1 MYGVSFTG
9 ENYGN
14 QTGVNHGTIN
24 MYSNAAGPLDQLPV
38 ADGAEFDSFMDRD
51 EVECLSGTRTELLEE
66 IADWMASPDG
76 KPIFWLNGMAG
87 TGKSTISRT
96 VARRLKNENTLGAS
110 FFFRLGEGDRG
121 NTRKLFPTLARQLA
135 RSVPGLAPRI
145 QKAVQTNP
153 DIATRRIDDQFDKLI
168 LRPLLS
174 LDTLCAPIP
183 TMVIL
188 IDALDECDST
198 KDMQNVIRLL
208 PHLQSSSALR
218 LRVLLTSRPEM
229 PIRLGFKKSQ
239 DHRDLILHEIPPDII
254 ARDLAL
260 FFNHRIL
267 EIREERDPPL
277 PFDWPGEVNIQRL
290 VDLSIPLFI
299 FAATICRIF
308 EEPDWDPLDSL
319 PQILAH
325 QKDESKLDST
335 YLPVLGRILQRQNP
349 GSQRDDLIREFHQV
363 VGSIVMLETPLSIA
377 SLSRLLGIPERQIQ
391 LRLNSLHSV
400 LRVPNDESL
409 PVQIFHLSFRD
420 FLLDPATQNK
430 TPLWVEKFA
439 AHHRLATRCLLVLSE
454 QLQRNICK
462 LPNEGFHR
470 QDISPQTLDDYIS
483 PEMQY
488 SCRYWAFHLTQC
500 MDSQNL
506 MDNALSFFEKSF
518 LHWVEAMCLLG
529 HASEVLGIINL
540 LQTTPAGSNTS
551 KALILDKEFLRDAK
565 RFIFK
570 IRHIIDHAPLQVYCA
585 GLVFAPERSRV
596 RKQFTSDPP
605 RWISGL
611 SPAREEWGS
620 MIQTFEGHLKPVSC
634 VVFSP
639 DNILV
644 ASCSEDHTIKLWNTT
659 TGTLQHTMDT
669 PFESRHSMAF
679 SNDGGL
685 LACGYNN
692 GEVWLWDTATNEL
705 KRIIK
710 CHYRS
715 LSSVAFSSDKLLA
728 TGAED
733 GTVKIWDVETACL
746 KITLRHPC
754 SVHSLVFSPNNRLLA
769 TGSKDGSVRLWS
781 IMTSV
786 VHENVDGFIT
796 DFWSELFSLRDE
808 LPSRPC
814 EKMIQLLASPTN
826 GLQWNLHGHS
836 EPIVAMVFLSD
847 DELLSCSNGGIVHQW
862 NIRTGT
868 LTHKFEA
875 NLDSMNSVALS
886 HHGFLASGS
895 NDGTVSLWNIK
906 TGTLLQTFEAHP
918 ASVNSVTFSPD
929 GQLASGSND
938 TTVQLCDTSTG
949 FEKSMLVANPDPIAL
964 MRFSPDSRLLLSV
977 SQCGLLQ
984 LWDTVTFSGK
994 TLEGRFSNETSSVK
1008 FSHDGQMLAVFSEPG
1023 NQLHIW
1029 DTLNHVQIY
1038 SGNLGHWHVRSLT
1051 FSSNGHV
1058 FSWVS
1063 NYQMPY
1069 SDPSVW
1075 LLDITKD
1082 QPQETLI
1089 GSGLSPVEAVSPDG
1103 RFMAI
1108 TTNAI
1113 PGIKIWD
1120 IANGVWQSHASRIRD
1135 RPYKMVFAPN
1145 SQVLAC
1151 AHEYSS
1157 ILRLWDLTT
1166 DTVQNIHS
1174 FPSWVTEIVFSPD
1187 GRSVASVGNRI
1198 GVYDVETDK
1207 LQAQMVAEVPNALLK
1222 FPKDNPHL
1230 IAYSESHIF
1239 KARFPLRGISPYAY
1253 GTDWRDMSSSEISL
1267 CNNWIWFDHEKVLRL
1282 PPEARA
1288 SALAVETNKF
1298 AIGYESGRVQFME
1311 FRSP

>member
-9 ENYGN
+9 ENYGT

-24 MYSNAAGPLDQLPV
+24 MYSNAGPSDQLPV

-51 EVECLSGTRTELLEE
+51 EVECLAGTRTELLEE
-66 IADWMASPDG
+66 IADWIASPDG

-135 RSVPGLAPRI
+135 RSVPGLAPQI
-145 QKAVQTNP
+145 QKAVQVNP

-174 LDTLCAPIP
+174 MDSLSAPIP

-208 PHLQSSSALR
+208 PQLQRPSALR

-290 VDLSIPLFI
+290 VELSIPLFI
-299 FAATICRIF
+299 FAATICRVF

-335 YLPVLGRILQRQNP
+335 YLPVLDRILRRQTP

-377 SLSRLLGIPERQIQ
+377 SLSKLLDIPQRQIQ
-391 LRLNSLHSV
+391 LRLNSLHS
-400 LRVPNDESL
+400 
-409 PVQIFHLSFRD
+409 
-420 FLLDPATQNK
+420 
-430 TPLWVEKFA
+430 TPLWVEKSA
-439 AHHRLATRCLLVLSE
+439 AHHRLATRCLLILSQ

-488 SCRYWAFHLTQC
+488 ACRYWAFHLTQC
-500 MDSQNL
+500 MESQNL
-506 MDNALSFFEKSF
+506 MDHALSFFEKSF
-518 LHWVEAMCLLG
+518 LHWVETMCLLG

-540 LQTTPAGSNTS
+540 LQTTSASSVCLVDVSCWTLLTLETKQNTS

-570 IRHIIDHAPLQVYCA
+570 IRHIIDHSPLQVYCT

-596 RKQFTSDPP
+596 RKQFTSDLP

-611 SPAREEWGS
+611 SPAREEWDS
-620 MIQTFEGHLKPVSC
+620 MIQTFEGHSKPVSR

-639 DNILV
+639 DNVLV
-644 ASCSEDHTIKLWNTT
+644 ASYSEDHTIKLWDTT
-659 TGTLQHTMDT
+659 TGTLQHTVDT
-669 PFESRHSMAF
+669 MSELCHSMAF
-679 SNDGGL
+679 SHDGGI

-692 GEVWLWDTATNEL
+692 GEVWLWDTATKDL
-705 KRIIK
+705 KGIIK
-710 CHYRS
+710 CHHRRV
-715 LSSVAFSSDKLLA
+715 LSIAFSSDKLLA
-728 TGAED
+728 TTGAYESPI
-733 GTVKIWDVETACL
+733 KIWNFETAGL
-746 KITLRHPC
+746 KLTFSHPWP
-754 SVHSLVFSPNNRLLA
+754 VHSLVFSPNNRLLA
-769 TGSKDGSVRLWS
+769 TGCTDGSVQLWS
-781 IMTSV
+781 ITTSV
-786 VHENVDGFIT
+786 AHENADGLIP
-796 DFWSELFSLRDE
+796 DFWFELLSLCDE
-808 LPSRPC
+808 SPSYPR
-814 EKMIQLLASPTN
+814 EKMIQLLAIPKEDEDLPCQCFSRRSSH
-826 GLQWNLHGHS
+826 LSW
-836 EPIVAMVFLSD
+836 EPIAAMIFLSD
-847 DELLSCSNGGIVHQW
+847 DELLYSSNSGIVHRR

-868 LTHKFEA
+868 LTHKFKA
-875 NLDSMNSVALS
+875 NLDSTNSIALS
-886 HHGFLASGS
+886 HQGFLASGS
-895 NDGTVSLWNIK
+895 NHGTVSIWNTK
-906 TGTLLQTFEAHP
+906 TGTLFQTFEAHP
-918 ASVNSVTFSPD
+918 VSVNSVTFSPD

-938 TTVQLCDTSTG
+938 TTVQLYDTSTG
-949 FEKSMLVANPDPIAL
+949 FEKSMLVSNPDPVAL

-977 SQCGLLQ
+977 SQHGLLQ
-984 LWDTVTFSGK
+984 LWDTETFSGK
-994 TLEGRFSNETSSVK
+994 TLEGRFSNETGSVK
-1008 FSHDGQMLAVFSEPG
+1008 FSHDGQMLAVFSKPG

-1029 DTLNHVQIY
+1029 DTLKYVQIY
-1038 SGNLGHWHVRSLT
+1038 TGNLRHRDVESLD
-1051 FSSNGHV
+1051 FSSNGKIL
-1058 FSWVS
+1058 SWVS
-1063 NYQMPY
+1063 DSQTSYLTH
-1069 SDPSVW
+1069 SIW
-1075 LLDITKD
+1075 LLDTTKD
-1082 QPQETLI
+1082 QPQEDLI
-1089 GSGLSPVEAVSPDG
+1089 EAGVSPVEAVSPDG
-1103 RFMAI
+1103 RLMAI
-1108 TTNAI
+1108 STNTL

-1120 IANGVWQSHASRIRD
+1120 IANGVWQSHASPIRD
-1135 RPYKMVFAPN
+1135 QSYQMVFTPN
-1145 SQVLAC
+1145 SRVLAC
-1151 AHEYSS
+1151 AHKFSGA
-1157 ILRLWDLTT
+1157 LQLWDLAT
-1166 DTVQNIHS
+1166 DTVHNLHCLPGFPNI
-1174 FPSWVTEIVFSPD
+1174 VAEIVFSPD
-1187 GRSVASVGNRI
+1187 GRFVASVGTRI
-1198 GVYDVETDK
+1198 TIWDVVADK
-1207 LQAQMVAEVPNALLK
+1207 LQEQMVAKVPNALLK
-1222 FPKDNPHL
+1222 FSDDSLCL
-1230 IAYSESHIF
+1230 IAHSESDTI
-1239 KARFPLRGISPYAY
+1239 KARFPLRGIFPHSY
-1253 GTDWRDMSSSEISL
+1253 DSKWRDMSSSEISVSKD
-1267 CNNWIWFDHEKVLRL
+1267 WICFDGKQVLRL

-1311 FRSP
+1311 LKFP

>member
-24 MYSNAAGPLDQLPV
+24 MYSNAGPLDQLPV

-51 EVECLSGTRTELLEE
+51 EVECLSGTRTEPLED
-66 IADWMASPDG
+66 IADWIATPDG

-121 NTRKLFPTLARQLA
+121 NTKKLFPTLARQLA
-135 RSVPGLAPRI
+135 RSVSGLAPQI
-145 QKAVQTNP
+145 QKAIQTNP
-153 DIATRRIDDQFDKLI
+153 DIATRRIEDQFDKLI

-174 LDTLCAPIP
+174 LDATSAPIP

-208 PHLQSSSALR
+208 PHLQGSSALR

-229 PIRLGFKKSQ
+229 PIRLGFKKSR

-254 ARDLAL
+254 AHDLAL

-267 EIREERDPPL
+267 EIREERDPRL

-325 QKDESKLDST
+325 QKDKSKLDST
-335 YLPVLGRILQRQNP
+335 YLPVLNRIIQRQTP
-349 GSQRDDLIREFHQV
+349 GSQRDDLIREFHEV

-377 SLSRLLGIPERQIQ
+377 SLSSLLGIPERQIQ

-420 FLLDPATQNK
+420 FLLDPATQTK
-430 TPLWVEKFA
+430 TPLWIEKSA
-439 AHHRLATRCLLVLSE
+439 AHHRLATRCLWVLSQ

-462 LPNEGFHR
+462 LPDEGFR
-470 QDISPQTLDDYIS
+470 RKDIESEYVNDYIS

-488 SCRYWAFHLTQC
+488 ACRYWAFHLTQC
-500 MDSQNL
+500 MDSKNSI
-506 MDNALSFFEKSF
+506 DTALSFFEKSF
-518 LHWVEAMCLLG
+518 LHWVEVMCLLG
-529 HASEVLGIINL
+529 HVSEVLGIINL
-540 LQTTPAGSNTS
+540 LQTTCASSVCILILPCWTLLTLETKQNWST
-551 KALILDKEFLRDAK
+551 ALILDKEFLQDAK
-565 RFIFK
+565 RPDIW
-570 IRHIIDHAPLQVYCA
+570 
-585 GLVFAPERSRV
+585 
-596 RKQFTSDPP
+596 KQFTSDLP

-611 SPAREEWGS
+611 STAKEEWDS
-620 MIQTFEGHLKPVSC
+620 MIQTFEGHSKPVSC

-644 ASCSEDHTIKLWNTT
+644 ASCSEDYTIKLWNTT

-679 SNDGGL
+679 SHDGGL
-685 LACGYNN
+685 LACDYNS
-692 GEVWLWDTATNEL
+692 GEVWLWDTTTNEL
-705 KRIIK
+705 KRTIK
-710 CHYRS
+710 CHYRRV
-715 LSSVAFSSDKLLA
+715 LSMAFSSDKLLA

-733 GTVKIWDVETACL
+733 GMVKIWNVETTGL
-746 KITLRHPC
+746 NITLRHPC
-754 SVHSLVFSPNNRLLA
+754 SVRSLVFSPNNRLLA
-769 TGSKDGSVRLWS
+769 TGCKDGSVRLWS

-786 VHENVDGFIT
+786 GHQNVDGFIT
-796 DFWSELFSLRDE
+796 DFWTELFSLRDE
-808 LPSRPC
+808 SPSYPR
-814 EKMIQLLASPTN
+814 ERMIQLLASPTN
-826 GLQWNLHGHS
+826 GLQWTFHGHS
-836 EPIVAMVFLSD
+836 EPMAAMVFLSD
-847 DELLSCSNGGIVHQW
+847 DELLSSSNGGIVHQW

-875 NLDSMNSVALS
+875 NLDPMNSFALS

-906 TGTLLQTFEAHP
+906 MGTLLQTFEAHP

-929 GQLASGSND
+929 GQLASGSDD
-938 TTVQLCDTSTG
+938 TTVQLCDTSTD
-949 FEKSMLVANPDPIAL
+949 FEKSMLVANPDPITL
-964 MRFSPDSRLLLSV
+964 MRFSPDSCLLFSV
-977 SQCGLLQ
+977 SQSGLLQ
-984 LWDTVTFSGK
+984 LWDTETFSGK
-994 TLEGRFSNETSSVK
+994 TLEGKFPAEPGSVN
-1008 FSHDGQMLAVFSEPG
+1008 FSHDGRMLAVFSEPG
-1023 NQLHIW
+1023 RQLHIW
-1029 DTLNHVQIY
+1029 DTLKCVQIY
-1038 SGNLGHWHVRSLT
+1038 TGNLGHLHVQSLA
-1051 FSSNGHV
+1051 FSSNGNIL
-1058 FSWVS
+1058 SWVS
-1063 NYQMPY
+1063 NSQTLDLLTD
-1069 SDPSVW
+1069 SIW

-1082 QPQETLI
+1082 QLQETLI
-1089 GSGLSPVEAVSPDG
+1089 GSGVSPVEAVSPDG
-1103 RFMAI
+1103 RLMAI
-1108 TTNAI
+1108 ITNAL

-1120 IANGVWQSHASRIRD
+1120 IANGVWQSHASPIRD

-1151 AHEYSS
+1151 AHQYSS
-1157 ILRLWDLTT
+1157 ILRLWDLAT
-1166 DTVQNIHS
+1166 DTVQSIHS
-1174 FPSWVTEIVFSPD
+1174 FPSMVTEIVFSPD
-1187 GRSVASVGNRI
+1187 GRSVASVGTRI
-1198 GVYDVETDK
+1198 GVWDVATDR
-1207 LQAQMVAEVPNALLK
+1207 LQVQMVAEVPNALLK

-1267 CNNWIWFDHEKVLRL
+1267 CNNWIWFDHEQVLRL

>member
-1 MYGVSFTG
+1 MRGADWTSSAHSG
-9 ENYGN
+9 KP
-14 QTGVNHGTIN
+14 
-24 MYSNAAGPLDQLPV
+24 GPLDQLPV

-51 EVECLSGTRTELLEE
+51 EVECLAGTRTELLED
-66 IADWMASPDG
+66 IAHWIVSPDG

-96 VARRLKNENTLGAS
+96 VARRLKNDNTLGAS

-135 RSVPGLAPRI
+135 RSVPGLAPHI
-145 QKAVQTNP
+145 QKAVQANP

-168 LRPLLS
+168 LGPLLS
-174 LDTLCAPIP
+174 LDTLSAPIP

-208 PHLQSSSALR
+208 PQLQGPSALR

-290 VDLSIPLFI
+290 VELSIPLFI
-299 FAATICRIF
+299 FAATICRVF

-335 YLPVLGRILQRQNP
+335 YLPVLDRILQRQNLS
-349 GSQRDDLIREFHQV
+349 SQRDDLIREFHQV
-363 VGSIVMLETPLSIA
+363 VGSIVVLETPLSIA
-377 SLSRLLGIPERQIQ
+377 SLSGLLDIPERQIQ

-430 TPLWVEKFA
+430 TPLWVEKSA
-439 AHHRLATRCLLVLSE
+439 AHHRLATRCLLILSQ

-470 QDISPQTLDDYIS
+470 QDIRPQTLDDYIS

-488 SCRYWAFHLTQC
+488 ACRYWAFHLTQC
-500 MDSQNL
+500 MDSQNS
-506 MDNALSFFEKSF
+506 MDKALSFFEKSF
-518 LHWVEAMCLLG
+518 LHWVETMCLLG

-540 LQTTPAGSNTS
+540 LQTTSASSVCLVDVSCWTLLTLETKQNTS

-570 IRHIIDHAPLQVYCA
+570 IRHIIDHSPLQVYCA

-596 RKQFTSDPP
+596 RKQFTSDLP

-611 SPAREEWGS
+611 SPAREEWDS
-620 MIQTFEGHLKPVSC
+620 IIQIFEGHSKSVLRVI
-634 VVFSP
+634 FSP
-639 DNILV
+639 DNVLV
-644 ASCSEDHTIKLWNTT
+644 ASCSEDYTIKLWDTT

-669 PFESRHSMAF
+669 LSELCHSMAF
-679 SNDGGL
+679 SHDGGI
-685 LACGYNN
+685 LACGYND
-692 GEVWLWDTATNEL
+692 GEVWLWDTTTKDL
-705 KRIIK
+705 KGIIK
-710 CHYRS
+710 CHHRRV
-715 LSSVAFSSDKLLA
+715 LSVAFSSDKLLA

-733 GTVKIWDVETACL
+733 STVKIWNFETAGL
-746 KITLRHPC
+746 KLTLPHPC

-769 TGSKDGSVRLWS
+769 TGCRDGSVRLWS
-781 IMTSV
+781 ITTSV
-786 VHENVDGFIT
+786 VHENVDGFTT
-796 DFWSELFSLRDE
+796 DFISLCDGS
-808 LPSRPC
+808 PSYPR
-814 EKMIQLLASPTN
+814 ERMIQFLASPRKN
-826 GLQWNLHGHS
+826 GLRWNLHPYS
-836 EPIVAMVFLSD
+836 KAIAAMIFLSD
-847 DELLSCSNGGIVHQW
+847 DELLSSSNRGIVHQW

-868 LTHKFEA
+868 LTHTLNA
-875 NLDSMNSVALS
+875 NLDSTNPISLS
-886 HHGFLASGS
+886 HQGFLASGF

-918 ASVNSVTFSPD
+918 DSVTSVTFSPD
-929 GQLASGSND
+929 GQLASGSTD
-938 TTVQLCDTSTG
+938 TTVHLCDTSTG
-949 FEKSMLVANPDPIAL
+949 FEKPMLVANPDPVAL

-977 SQCGLLQ
+977 SRCGLLQ
-984 LWDTVTFSGK
+984 LWDTETFSGK
-994 TLEGRFSNETSSVK
+994 ILEGRSSNETSSVK

-1023 NQLHIW
+1023 NQLRIW
-1029 DTLNHVQIY
+1029 DTLKYVQIY
-1038 SGNLGHWHVRSLT
+1038 TGNLRHERVQSLD
-1051 FSSNGHV
+1051 FSSNGNIL
-1058 FSWVS
+1058 SWVS
-1063 NYQMPY
+1063 NSQKRDFPR
-1069 SDPSVW
+1069 SIW
-1075 LLDITKD
+1075 LLDTTKH
-1082 QPQETLI
+1082 QPQESLI
-1089 GSGLSPVEAVSPDG
+1089 GAVTSPMKAVSPDG
-1103 RFMAI
+1103 RLMAI
-1108 TTNAI
+1108 STHAF

-1120 IANGVWQSHASRIRD
+1120 IANGVWQSHAYTIRYKID
-1135 RPYKMVFAPN
+1135 KMVFTP
-1145 SQVLAC
+1145 SSRVLAYKPK
-1151 AHEYSS
+1151 YSE
-1157 ILRLWDLTT
+1157 ILHLWDLAT
-1166 DTVQNIHS
+1166 DTVHNLHGS
-1174 FPSWVTEIVFSPD
+1174 PKMVTDIVFSPD
-1187 GRSVASVGNRI
+1187 GRSVASAGLTI
-1198 GVYDVETDK
+1198 TFWDVVTEN
-1207 LQAQMVAEVPNALLK
+1207 LQGHSVAKVPRALLK
-1222 FPKDNPHL
+1222 FSEDSMCL
-1230 IAYSESHIF
+1230 IAHSESHII
-1239 KARFPLRGISPYAY
+1239 KARFPLRGIFQYD
-1253 GTDWRDMSSSEISL
+1253 TRRRNMLSSEISVSMGWL
-1267 CNNWIWFDHEKVLRL
+1267 WFDGKQVLRL

-1311 FRSP
+1311 LRFP

>member
-1 MYGVSFTG
+1 MRGAGWTSCAHSG
-9 ENYGN
+9 KP
-14 QTGVNHGTIN
+14 
-24 MYSNAAGPLDQLPV
+24 GPLDQLPV

-51 EVECLSGTRTELLEE
+51 EVECLAGTRTELLEE
-66 IADWMASPDG
+66 IADWIASPDG

-96 VARRLKNENTLGAS
+96 VARRLKNDNTLGAS

-135 RSVPGLAPRI
+135 QSVPGLALQI
-145 QKAVQTNP
+145 HKAVQANP

-174 LDTLCAPIP
+174 VDTLSDPMP

-208 PHLQSSSALR
+208 PQLQSPSALR

-290 VDLSIPLFI
+290 VELSIPLFI
-299 FAATICRIF
+299 FAATICRVF

-335 YLPVLGRILQRQNP
+335 YLPVLDRILQRQNP

-363 VGSIVMLETPLSIA
+363 VGSIVVLETPLSIA
-377 SLSRLLGIPERQIQ
+377 SLSGLLDIPERQIQ

-430 TPLWVEKFA
+430 TPLWVENSA
-439 AHHRLATRCLLVLSE
+439 AHHRLAKRCLLILSQ

-470 QDISPQTLDDYIS
+470 QDISPQTLDDCIS

-488 SCRYWAFHLTQC
+488 ACRYWAFHITQC
-500 MDSQNL
+500 MDSQNS
-506 MDNALSFFEKSF
+506 MDTALSFFEKSF
-518 LHWVEAMCLLG
+518 LHWVETMCLLG

-540 LQTTPAGSNTS
+540 LQTTSASSVCLVDVSCWTLLTLETKQNTS
-551 KALILDKEFLRDAK
+551 KALIFDKEFLRDAK

-570 IRHIIDHAPLQVYCA
+570 IRHIIDHSPLQVYCA

-596 RKQFTSDPP
+596 RKQFTSDLP

-611 SPAREEWGS
+611 SPAREEWDS
-620 MIQTFEGHLKPVSC
+620 IIQTFEGHSEPVSS
-634 VVFSP
+634 VIFSP
-639 DNILV
+639 DNVLV
-644 ASCSEDHTIKLWNTT
+644 ASCSEDYTIKLWNTT
-659 TGTLQHTMDT
+659 TGTIQHTMDI
-669 PFESRHSMAF
+669 PLELCHSMAF
-679 SNDGGL
+679 SHDGGI

-692 GEVWLWDTATNEL
+692 GEVWLWDTATKDL
-705 KRIIK
+705 KGIIK
-710 CHYRS
+710 CHHRRV
-715 LSSVAFSSDKLLA
+715 LSVAFSSDKLLA

-733 GTVKIWDVETACL
+733 STVKIWNFETAGL
-746 KITLRHPC
+746 KLTIPHPC

-769 TGSKDGSVRLWS
+769 TGCRDGSVRLWS
-781 IMTSV
+781 ITTSV

-796 DFWSELFSLRDE
+796 DFISLCDG
-808 LPSRPC
+808 PSYPR
-814 EKMIQLLASPTN
+814 ERMIQVRASPRKN
-826 GLQWNLHGHS
+826 GLRWNLHPYS
-836 EPIVAMVFLSD
+836 KTIAAMIFLSD
-847 DELLSCSNGGIVHQW
+847 DELLSSSNHGIVHQW

-868 LTHKFEA
+868 LTHEFKA
-875 NLDSMNSVALS
+875 SLDSTNPISLS
-886 HHGFLASGS
+886 HQGFLASGFK
-895 NDGTVSLWNIK
+895 DGTVSLWDIK

-918 ASVNSVTFSPD
+918 GSVTSVTFSPD
-929 GQLASGSND
+929 GQLASGSTD
-938 TTVQLCDTSTG
+938 TTVQLCDTLTG
-949 FEKSMLVANPDPIAL
+949 FEKPMLVANPDPVAL

-977 SQCGLLQ
+977 SHCRLLQ
-984 LWDTVTFSGK
+984 LWDTKTFSGK
-994 TLEGRFSNETSSVK
+994 ILEGRFSNETSSVK

-1023 NQLHIW
+1023 NQLQIW
-1029 DTLNHVQIY
+1029 DTLKYVQIY
-1038 SGNLGHWHVRSLT
+1038 TGNPGHRRVQSLD
-1051 FSSNGHV
+1051 FSSNGNIL
-1058 FSWVS
+1058 SWVS
-1063 NYQMPY
+1063 SSQKPFLPY
-1069 SDPSVW
+1069 SVW
-1075 LLDITKD
+1075 LLDTTKD
-1082 QPQETLI
+1082 QPQEKLI
-1089 GSGLSPVEAVSPDG
+1089 GAFVSPVKAVSPDG
-1103 RFMAI
+1103 RLMAI
-1108 TTNAI
+1108 SKNGRS
-1113 PGIKIWD
+1113 GIGILD
-1120 IANGVWQSHASRIRD
+1120 IANGVWQSHASPIRD
-1135 RPYKMVFAPN
+1135 RPYTMVFTPN
-1145 SQVLAC
+1145 SRVLAC
-1151 AHEYSS
+1151 AHVYPS
-1157 ILRLWDLTT
+1157 ILQLWDLAT
-1166 DTVQNIHS
+1166 DTVHNLHGI
-1174 FPSWVTEIVFSPD
+1174 PGMVAEIVFSPG
-1187 GRSVASVGNRI
+1187 GRSMASVGTK
-1198 GVYDVETDK
+1198 VTVWDVVADK
-1207 LQAQMVAEVPNALLK
+1207 LQEQMVAQVPNASLK
-1222 FPKDNPHL
+1222 FSGDSLCL
-1230 IAYSESHIF
+1230 IAHSESDNI
-1239 KARFPLRGISPYAY
+1239 KARFPLRGIFPPSY
-1253 GTDWRDMSSSEISL
+1253 DSKWRDMSPSEISVSKG
-1267 CNNWIWFDHEKVLRL
+1267 WIWFDGEQVLRL

-1311 FRSP
+1311 LIFP